1 MMHYIARRVAMSA
14 AVISL
19 AVSTPVLAHSLPHH
33 HWPEE
38 KVTAVTP
45 TTLTVQDDG
54 HSQAIPLASAR
65 IRAGMYPAP
74 AKVLRPGETVTVLG
88 SRTEAPLVVIH
99 PAAYGTLTKPD
110 RTWKLD
116 SARHG
121 AYTLTGNPPLLL
133 GMRELSPGTKAAVFG
148 PVTGKEV
155 DVTAVASR
163 PVMAR
168 AKITATGGNTIKAQS
183 EQYGTLSYKLEALPH
198 HLTQRL
204 SQLKPGDSVVAC
216 LNPLDHQ
223 VLMIMPDHLDHWVKT
238 LEHGTAGQVVAV
250 SNKDITLTNPLGTVT
265 VPINRQTVV
274 QWPGHP
280 KAKVDQI
287 PPGARI
293 MALRHPDASL
303 KISVLHTK

>member
-1 MMHYIARRVAMSA
+1 MMHHIARRAAMGA
-14 AVISL
+14 LLASL
-19 AVSTPVLAHSLPHH
+19 ALSTPALAHSLPHH
-33 HWPEE
+33 HWAKE

-45 TTLTVQDDG
+45 TTLTVQDEG
-54 HSQAIPLASAR
+54 HSRAFPLASAR
-65 IRAGMYPAP
+65 IRAGMYPAS
-74 AKVLRPGETVTVLG
+74 AKVLRPGETVTVLD
-88 SRTEAPLVVIH
+88 SPTEAPLVIIH
-99 PAAYGTLTKPD
+99 PAAYGTLTKPGA
-110 RTWKLD
+110 TWQLD
-116 SARHG
+116 SKHHG
-121 AYTLTGNPPLLL
+121 TYTLKGSPALL
-133 GMRELSPGTKAAVFG
+133 GMRELSPGTKAAAFG

-168 AKITATGGNTIKAQS
+168 AKITAANADTVKAQS
-183 EQYGTLSYKLEALPH
+183 EQYGPLSYPLQALPR
-198 HLTQRL
+198 HLQQRL

-223 VLMIMPDHLDHWVKT
+223 VLMIMPDHLDHWVKA

-265 VPINRQTVV
+265 VPINHQTVV
-274 QWPGHP
+274 KWPGHP
-280 KAKVDQI
+280 KAKVNQI

-303 KISVLHTK
+303 KILVLYAK